1 MRYICAQ
8 PANQYYLWQVEV
20 MINNFLS
27 MGINPNQMDI
37 LLGYDTIIPEEWSIL
52 QQHYNTVRFFFYKDT
67 RTDKSYIP
75 SIYFNL
81 MKQHILAHPELKDE
95 VLFTH
100 DSDIVFTK
108 PVNFRY
114 LEEGDAWYISDTKSY
129 LNYDYIQSK
138 GDDIY
143 QDMCE
148 IVGIDKR
155 IPKLMNSNTG
165 GAQYIVKNTTYS
177 FWNKVEEDS
186 IKLYQYFCK
195 KEPHWKGE
203 GYPIQKWTAGMWAY
217 MWNAWELGHETVI
230 HKALDFGWSSSHI
243 SDIDKYSILHNA
255 GIVDDSNNLFF
266 KGNYINKLP
275 YGEDLNINLDYA
287 SYFYWEEVQRTA
299 KVSPLQYSMV

>member
-108 PVNFRY
+108 PVNFNW
-114 LEEGDAWYISDTKSY
+114 LAEGDTWYVSDTKSY

-143 QDMCE
+143 KDMCT
-148 IVGIDKR
+148 IVGIDNR

-165 GAQYIVKNTTYS
+165 GAQYIVKNTSYY

-186 IKLYQYFCK
+186 IKLYQYFCE

-203 GYPIQKWTAGMWAY
+203 GYPIQKWTAGMWSY
-217 MWNAWELGHETVI
+217 MWNAWRLGHETVI
-230 HKALDFGWSSSHI
+230 HNKLDFGWSSSHI

-255 GIVDDSNNLFF
+255 GITGDNPSLFF
-266 KGNYINKLP
+266 KGNYIDKLP
-275 YGEDLNINLDYA
+275 YGEDLNIDLDYA